1 VLVYCI
7 AEQQSRL
14 DLPSEGVDG
23 APVHAVDIDP
33 LRCFVSALGARMPYD
48 PVPEM
53 VKQFNRVLQRIFSQ
67 TAIIPFRFP
76 TIIETEDVLRQ
87 FVEPRAAEYVNALH
101 RLRNKVQL
109 DVRIT
114 LAPSGAPEGPAQSGK
129 SYLQERQARYG
140 EVQSTLERFRSAS
153 GSLAESWVERDTPA
167 GIRGFALVDRSS
179 LDAFL
184 DRIAGVLTPAGV
196 SARVTGPW
204 PPSEFVEMAHD

>member
-1 VLVYCI
+1 M
-7 AEQQSRL
+7 
-14 DLPSEGVDG
+14 
-23 APVHAVDIDP
+23 HAVDIDA

-114 LAPSGAPEGPAQSGK
+114 LAPSGTPEGPVQSGK
-129 SYLQERQARYG
+129 SYLRERQARYG

>member
-7 AEQQSRL
+7 AEKQSRL

-23 APVHAVDIDP
+23 APVHGVDIDP

-67 TAIIPFRFP
+67 TTIIPFRFP
-76 TIIETEDVLRQ
+76 TTIETEDVLRQ
-87 FVEPRAAEYVNALH
+87 FVEPRSAEYVDALH

-114 LAPSGAPEGPAQSGK
+114 LAPSGSPEGPVQSGK

-153 GSLAESWVERDTPA
+153 GSLAERWVERDTPA

-179 LDAFL
+179 LDDFL
-184 DRIAGVLTPAGV
+184 HRIAGVLTPAGV